1 MRKSILL
8 FTSFLLC
15 LFSLSANA
23 NSIGETADT
32 NDIER
37 RMTSYEM
44 SVEDEKLSNNNLILY
59 DRYDKT
65 SHYLSQNQ
73 KCPLLPKIT
82 VIAKNVNE
90 VNWEKVGIL
99 EPTACIIEIYV
110 MENIN
115 R

>member
-23 NSIGETADT
+23 NSIEETADT

-44 SVEDEKLSNNNLILY
+44 SNNNLILY